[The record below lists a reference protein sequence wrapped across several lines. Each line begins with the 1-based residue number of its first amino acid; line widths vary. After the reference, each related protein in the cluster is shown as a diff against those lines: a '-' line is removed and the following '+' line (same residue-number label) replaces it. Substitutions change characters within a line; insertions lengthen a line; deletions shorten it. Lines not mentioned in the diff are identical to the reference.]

1 MVRLTPN
8 IILGICYSGIDL
20 IFGGLGGSRGVSDQ
34 FEVIKSEPGLAGEH
48 PTLRPR
54 RYKSQLRPIAEPD
67 FSWHCGYMDSLNPKD
82 ERPGPKNGPEPRWYP
97 KFALSFPEVNH

>member
-54 RYKSQLRPIAEPD
+54 RYKSQLSSSSMRSKPH
-67 FSWHCGYMDSLNPKD
+67 HCWSMDSLQSKD
-82 ERPGPKNGPEPRWYP
+82 GVVKPLNGPDQWRAL
-97 KFALSFPEVNH
+97 KFD

>member
-54 RYKSQLRPIAEPD
+54 RYKRQLLHSSEPD
-67 FSWHCGYMDSLNPKD
+67 LSPDSMGIDSSQPKD
-82 ERPGPKNGPEPRWYP
+82 EPPRPKIERARI
-97 KFALSFPEVNH
+97 FAAINA